1 MQINK
6 GRLTLETTMWH
17 VCLCGKVRVRGR
29 ASKVRKPAKC
39 GRWKGSNKYRHLVEF
54 PRIDQPCHPSPVTCS
69 NCIITDVT
77 TILQDPVSKPCPSH
91 QCCHFLIFSVS
102 WTDTGHVLSPAITPF
117 DTCVVTVPEI
127 LQLSY
132 KKWPLGQR
140 TLWSEKAQSPVEKA
154 HPVISGVNVYVP
166 VSKTMVIFP
175 RDVAWK
181 NSNPPKAL
189 GHIP

>member
-1 MQINK
+1 MQITK
-6 GRLTLETTMWH
+6 GRLTLETKMWH
-17 VCLCGKVRVRGR
+17 MCLCGKVRVREGHQK
-29 ASKVRKPAKC
+29 SENQAKC
-39 GRWKGSNKYRHLVEF
+39 GRWKGNNNKYRHLVEF
-54 PRIDQPCHPSPVTCS
+54 PQHGSALPLVTCS

-91 QCCHFLIFSVS
+91 QFCHFLIFSVS
-102 WTDTGHVLSPAITPF
+102 WTDTGHIISPAITPF

-132 KKWPLGQR
+132 KKWPPGQR

-154 HPVISGVNVYVP
+154 YLVISGVNMCVP
-166 VSKTMVIFP
+166 LSKNMVTFP

-181 NSNPPKAL
+181 NSNPLKAL
-189 GHIP
+189 GHIL